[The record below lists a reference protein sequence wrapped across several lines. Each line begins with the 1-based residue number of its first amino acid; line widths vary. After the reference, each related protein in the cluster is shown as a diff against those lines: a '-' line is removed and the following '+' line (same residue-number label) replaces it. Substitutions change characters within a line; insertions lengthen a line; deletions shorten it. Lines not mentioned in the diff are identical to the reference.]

1 MNFKL
6 SLVISALLLQGSGGI
21 QLSAKSTQSILASL
35 ADDTVVAKNATN
47 GSNGSNASNKTN
59 ATAPEPI
66 DTGLDDNSTSPPEFA
81 QIKLLGNNDGRTIGI
96 STTETNITSTI
107 STHLIMSKPNS
118 PKRPKGNKRRNG
130 AKYAF
135 VQDNGD
141 VKQKWK
147 KQRHPSQP
155 ADTFR
160 LVDQT
165 NHCLVANDP

>member
-6 SLVISALLLQGSGGI
+6 SLVISALLMTSSGGI
-21 QLSAKSTQSILASL
+21 QLSARSTQSILASL
-35 ADDTVVAKNATN
+35 DDEVVAKNSTN

-59 ATAPEPI
+59 ATIPEPV

-81 QIKLLGNNDGRTIGI
+81 QVKLLGNNDGRTIGI
-96 STTETNITSTI
+96 STTETNITSTL
-107 STHLIMSKPNS
+107 STHLNMNNHNS
-118 PKRPKGNKRRNG
+118 PKRPRGNKRRRM
-130 AKYAF
+130 AKFAF

-141 VKQKWK
+141 DKQKWK
-147 KQRHPSQP
+147 KQFHRSQP

-160 LVDQT
+160 LVDKT

>member
-1 MNFKL
+1 
-6 SLVISALLLQGSGGI
+6 VAGSGGI
-21 QLSAKSTQSILASL
+21 QLSARSTQSIMASI
-35 ADDTVVAKNATN
+35 ADGEVVAKNSTN

-59 ATAPEPI
+59 ATVPEPV

-81 QIKLLGNNDGRTIGI
+81 QIKLLGNNDGRTVGI
-96 STTETNITSTI
+96 STTETNITSTL
-107 STHLIMSKPNS
+107 STHLNMNNHNS
-118 PKRPKGNKRRNG
+118 PKRPKGNKRIRG
-130 AKYAF
+130 AKFAF

-141 VKQKWK
+141 DKQKWK

-160 LVDQT
+160 LVDKT